1 MLMTLLLTTQPQPS
15 IGNPLPPEPLPPDVV
30 AERLL
35 ALAAWSA
42 QETWLTAC
50 AVQPDETVAQL
61 LKQRA
66 DQWLRSDLQAALR
79 VAQLLFDLATWRPL
93 PVARALGLTIQAN
106 AAVAGGLGD
115 YYRAVTHYDEAAAIY
130 TTLNRPIDCA
140 KVLVGKVSALA
151 FLGRYDEALAD
162 GQRAAAIL
170 QAHAQWQ
177 ALAGLNWNLAI
188 VYGRQGDDMGAL
200 EKFDQVL
207 NFYQAQGAAGEWCLP
222 MVEQNRAIVLRNL
235 GHFAASIAASQR
247 AAQLFAQLG
256 QIAEQAR
263 AQQNLAVTYVTLGRY
278 NEALELLDGASQ
290 VFLRDGRHADAL
302 MVELYVA
309 DCLLHLRRFDEVLE
323 KCHAIQSRFAQSG
336 SRLEIGQALLQE
348 GVAFAGLQ
356 RYPAALASLQ
366 AAHDHFQAEGNAV
379 WSASAEMERAA
390 ILLHQGSYAASL
402 PVSLA
407 CSEVFQVHE
416 LPVRRAQACL
426 LAARAALALRD
437 EATVQ
442 RLLQQVFAISDQSD
456 IPTLA
461 YQGHYLLGDLCKQRA
476 EIARAHAA
484 YDRAIQELER
494 LRSNMMIEF
503 RADFLA
509 DKQTV
514 YEDMVDLCLTQQ
526 APDAGFAY
534 AERAKSRALLDLLAH
549 RVDLRIQPKDE
560 RDHQAIAQ
568 LLHLRQERDRLY
580 RRWESQIDLRQR
592 GPVAKTMGATGDE
605 QQKILVIEK
614 QITALWHKLLV
625 HNADYARD
633 AALWQ
638 VYAEPVQGYLPADTL
653 LIEYFVVRGALVVF
667 LVSRDAVQAIRLSTP
682 LHRVIQL
689 TQLLGLNLRSV
700 MRSGPA
706 QLASLTQNAVGLL
719 RQLYTALV
727 APFAVHLAGYQH
739 LQIVPHGPLHY
750 LPFHALH
757 TGEQYLVEQFEISYL
772 PGADLLRYCAT
783 NTTPSVAPS
792 VAPAATT
799 ECSLDPKAEAASIV
813 LGHSFDDRLPHTRDE
828 AQQVAQLT
836 GGRALLDDD
845 ATTHAVRA
853 LAEQCRILHF
863 ATHGDF
869 RNDNP
874 LFSGLALDDGWLTT
888 LDIFNLRLRAS
899 LVTLSACQTGRHV
912 IGGGDELLGLMRAF
926 LYAGA
931 SSLVT
936 TLWSVEDHSTANF
949 MALFYTHLMQG
960 ATKGA
965 ALRQAQLAYL
975 AGDQRH
981 AHPFFWAPF
990 FLVGDAGLL

>member
-1 MLMTLLLTTQPQPS
+1 MLMTQLMTLLTSVQPPPS
-15 IGNPLPPEPLPPDVV
+15 ISNPLPPAIM

-35 ALAAWSA
+35 ALPDWPAQRAFLMECAA
-42 QETWLTAC
+42 
-50 AVQPDETVAQL
+50 QPDEALAQL
-61 LKQRA
+61 LKQHA
-66 DQWLRSDLQAALR
+66 DQWLRSDLHAALR
-79 VAQLLFDLATWRPL
+79 VAQLLLDLAAWTPL
-93 PVARALGLTIQAN
+93 LVARALGLTTQAN
-106 AAVAGGLGD
+106 ALVAGGLGD
-115 YYRAVTHYDEAAAIY
+115 YYRAVAHYEEAAALY
-130 TTLNRPIDCA
+130 TTLDRPIDCA

-162 GQRAAAIL
+162 GQRSAAIL
-170 QAHAQWQ
+170 QEYAQWQ
-177 ALAGLNWNLAI
+177 PLAGLNWNLAI

-200 EKFDQVL
+200 AKFDQVL
-207 NFYQAQGAAGEWCLP
+207 AFYQAQGAAGEWSLP

-256 QIAEQAR
+256 QTAEQAR

-290 VFLRDGRHADAL
+290 VFLCDGRHADAL

-309 DCLLHLRRFDEVLE
+309 DCLLHLRRFGEVLE
-323 KCHAIQSRFAQSG
+323 KCEAIQTRFAQSG
-336 SRLEIGQALLQE
+336 TRLEIGQALLQQ
-348 GVAFAGLQ
+348 GVAFAGLE

-366 AAHDHFQAEGNAV
+366 AAHAHFQAEGNVV

-390 ILLHQGSYAASL
+390 ILLHQGSYAESL
-402 PVSLA
+402 QVSLA
-407 CSEVFQVHE
+407 CSDIFQIYE

-426 LAARAALALRD
+426 LAARSALALHD

-442 RLLQQVFAISDQSD
+442 RLLQQVFAISDHND

-461 YQGHYLLGDLCKQRA
+461 YQSHYLLGDLCRQRA
-476 EIARAHAA
+476 EMSQAQAA

-494 LRSNMMIEF
+494 LRSNMMVEF

-514 YEDMVDLCLTQQ
+514 YEDMVDLCLAQQ
-526 APDAGFAY
+526 APDTGFAY

-549 RVDLRIQPKDE
+549 RVDLRLHPKDE
-560 RDHQAIAQ
+560 RDQQAIAQ

-580 RRWESQIDLRQR
+580 RRWESQSDLRQR
-592 GPVAKTMGATGDE
+592 GLVATVATTGAREE

-614 QITALWHKLLV
+614 QITAIWHKLLV

-638 VYAEPVQGYLPADTL
+638 VYSEPVQAYLPADTL

-667 LVSRDAVQAIRLSTP
+667 LVSRDSVQAIRLTTP

-700 MRSGPA
+700 MRSGAA

-727 APFAVHLAGYQH
+727 APFADRLAKVQR

-750 LPFHALH
+750 LPFHAFH
-757 TGEQYLVEQFEISYL
+757 TGEHYLVQQWEISYL
-772 PGADLLRYCAT
+772 PGADLLRYCTSAT
-783 NTTPSVAPS
+783 PVVAP
-792 VAPAATT
+792 PATAGSSTKRT
-799 ECSLDPKAEAASIV
+799 SLV
-813 LGHSFDDRLPHTRDE
+813 LGHSFDDRLPHTRAE
-828 AQQVAQLT
+828 AEQVARLT
-836 GGRALLDDD
+836 GGQALLDSA
-845 ATTHAVRA
+845 ATTQAVRT
-853 LAEQCRILHF
+853 LTEECRILHF

-874 LFSGLALDDGWLTT
+874 LFSGLALADGWLTT

-936 TLWSVEDHSTANF
+936 TLWSVEDHSTASF
-949 MALFYTHLMQG
+949 MELFYTHLMQG
-960 ATKGA
+960 AGKGA
-965 ALRQAQLAYL
+965 ALRQAQLTYL
-975 AGDQRH
+975 SADQRH

-990 FLVGDAGLL
+990 FLVGDAGEL

>member
-1 MLMTLLLTTQPQPS
+1 MLMTLLITLQPYPS
-15 IGNPLPPEPLPPDVV
+15 ISNPLSPAVM

-35 ALAAWSA
+35 ALPDWSA
-42 QETWLTAC
+42 QQAFLTAC
-50 AVQPDETVAQL
+50 ATQPDEALAQL

-79 VAQLLFDLATWRPL
+79 VAQLLLDLATWTPL
-93 PVARALGLTIQAN
+93 PVARALGLTTQAN
-106 AAVAGGLGD
+106 ALVAGGLGD
-115 YYRAVTHYDEAAAIY
+115 YYRAVAHYEAAAAIY
-130 TTLNRPIDCA
+130 TTLDRPIDCA

-170 QAHAQWQ
+170 QMYAQWQ
-177 ALAGLNWNLAI
+177 PLAGLNWNLAI
-188 VYGRQGDDMGAL
+188 VCGRQGDDMGAL
-200 EKFDQVL
+200 AKFDQVL
-207 NFYQAQGAAGEWCLP
+207 AFYEAQGAAGAWCLP

-256 QIAEQAR
+256 QTAEHAR

-309 DCLLHLRRFDEVLE
+309 DCLLHLRRFNEVLE
-323 KCHAIQSRFAQSG
+323 KCEAIQARFAESG
-336 SRLEIGQALLQE
+336 TRLEIGQALLQE
-348 GVAFAGLQ
+348 GIAFAGLQ
-356 RYPAALASLQ
+356 RYPKALASLR
-366 AAHDHFQAEGNAV
+366 AAYAHFQAEGNAA
-379 WSASAEMERAA
+379 WSASAEMERAV
-390 ILLHQGSYAASL
+390 ILLHQGRYAEGL
-402 PVSLA
+402 QVSLA
-407 CSEVFQVHE
+407 CCDIFQVHE

-426 LAARAALALRD
+426 LAARAALALHD

-442 RLLQQVFAISDQSD
+442 RLLQQVFAISDHND

-476 EIARAHAA
+476 ELAQARAA
-484 YDRAIQELER
+484 YGRAIQELER

-514 YEDMVDLCLTQQ
+514 YEDMVDLCLAQQ
-526 APDAGFAY
+526 APEAGFAY

-549 RVDLRIQPKDE
+549 RVDLRLQPKDE
-560 RDHQAIAQ
+560 RDQQVIAQ

-580 RRWESQIDLRQR
+580 RRWESQSDLRQR
-592 GPVAKTMGATGDE
+592 GLVANMAASGAGAE

-638 VYAEPVQGYLPADTL
+638 IYTEPVQAYLPADTL

-667 LVSRDAVQAIRLSTP
+667 LVSHDTVQAVRLPTP

-727 APFAVHLAGYQH
+727 APFADDLAHFQR

-757 TGEQYLVEQFEISYL
+757 TGEQYLVEQFAISYL
-772 PGADLLRYCAT
+772 PGADLLRYCTAA
-783 NTTPSVAPS
+783 PAVAP
-792 VAPAATT
+792 PATVNP
-799 ECSLDPKAEAASIV
+799 SAELTSIV
-813 LGHSFDDRLPHTRDE
+813 LGHSFDDRLPHTKAE
-828 AQQVAQLT
+828 AEQVAQLT
-836 GGRALLDDD
+836 GGQVLLDAA
-845 ATTHAVRA
+845 ATTQAVRTLTA
-853 LAEQCRILHF
+853 GCRILHF

-874 LFSGLALDDGWLTT
+874 LFSGLALADGWLTT
-888 LDIFNLRLRAS
+888 LDIFTLRLRAS

-936 TLWSVEDHSTANF
+936 TLWSVEDHATASF
-949 MALFYTHLMQG
+949 MELFYTHLMQG

-965 ALRQAQLAYL
+965 ALRQAQLTYL
-975 AGDQRH
+975 TANQRH

-990 FLVGDAGLL
+990 FLVGDAGAL